1 VKTVGGLVLE
11 KTGICRLKGFPVPHA
26 FSSTKLG
33 NMSRKYGEDA
43 PKNQALFFDL
53 VGINPEKVIKIVPEF
68 KDKVL
73 VVNETIEERLECDG
87 LITFRKGTVLAL
99 LPGDC
104 APIIITDSDL
114 TFVALLHAGR
124 KNLFEILDSAMK
136 KIKDFVFSP
145 NELLFGIG
153 PSIKGCCYLMDLP
166 NEIKNYLIG
175 NHGIL
180 PSQIFDANVCT
191 FCTKIGKEYLFFPT
205 EEVKNSKKKKEG
217 SLRWLG
223 SKAGR
228 SRLFL

>member
-1 VKTVGGLVLE
+1 VKIIGRLVLE
-11 KTGICRLKGFPVPHA
+11 ETGICRLKDFPVPHA

-33 NMSRKYGEDA
+33 NMSKKYGEDA
-43 PKNQALFFDL
+43 SKNQVLFFDL
-53 VGINPEKVIKIVPEF
+53 AGINPEKVVKIVPEF

-73 VVNETIEERLECDG
+73 VVNEKIEKELECDG

-104 APIIITDSDL
+104 APIIIADSDL

-153 PSIKGCCYLMDLP
+153 PSIKGCCYEMDLA

-191 FCTKIGKEYLFFPT
+191 FCTKIGKEYLFFSHRRSQ
-205 EEVKNSKKKKEG
+205 EFKEKE
-217 SLRWLG
+217 RRFIAVAWL
-223 SKAGR
+223 
-228 SRLFL
+228 